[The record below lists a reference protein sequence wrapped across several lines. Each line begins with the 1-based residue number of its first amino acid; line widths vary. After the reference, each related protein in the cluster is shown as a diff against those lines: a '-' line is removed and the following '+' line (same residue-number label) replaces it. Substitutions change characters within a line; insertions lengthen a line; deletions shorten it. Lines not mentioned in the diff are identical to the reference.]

1 MLSRQERERLATIE
15 THLEAEAPELATQ
28 LAHLRRPVERWWARR
43 LPVVLAGIAVF
54 LLGGVVGALVSA
66 YAGAIVLLVL
76 VLTGGGALLFRAW
89 MRGREPDG

>member
-15 THLEAEAPELATQ
+15 TQLEAEAPELATR
-28 LAHLRRPVERWWARR
+28 LAHLRRPADRWWARR

-54 LLGGVVGALVSA
+54 LLGGVVGAVVSA
-66 YAGAIVLLVL
+66 YVGAIVLLVL
-76 VLTGGGALLFRAW
+76 VLTGGGVLLFRAR